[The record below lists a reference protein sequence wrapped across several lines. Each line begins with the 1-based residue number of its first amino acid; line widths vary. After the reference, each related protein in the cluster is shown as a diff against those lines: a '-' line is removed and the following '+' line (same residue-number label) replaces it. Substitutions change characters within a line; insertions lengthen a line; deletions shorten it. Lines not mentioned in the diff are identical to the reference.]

1 MKYLTVMSGTTTATI
16 QTPGRYGSAIFADA
30 TDTSKLP
37 DTIEVLRAGA
47 WPETSNKGMLYISPD
62 NLNNYVTNFDNGV
75 GIPGGKEF
83 GQLPIDFNHDD
94 DDQAAGWITKLFVQE
109 NTLFANVTWTDA
121 GAAAL
126 RGGMYKCFS
135 PSFWPSCLGEWYDP
149 ENWNSTATDVLV
161 GGALTNI
168 PFFKDLTAIM
178 ASRAGNGKDKQ
189 LTANKAPKETTVP
202 TLDEVRIKDVA
213 SLTDD
218 DKKVLADNKSELS
231 ADELKKF
238 SLDEAVATVVTAD
251 AKVEGISD
259 EDKAILAS
267 VKSGSMKVVKA
278 DEWNGMQDAVAK
290 LTADNQKHAEVEAQA
305 FVAEHVER
313 GAIKADQHD
322 KWTKLVVA
330 NADMRDVLANL
341 PSHAA
346 TTGEKGKE
354 VVEASQTAATEVRTK
369 ANELIKASREAG
381 TPIDVA
387 KAYSQ
392 VMADNPELA
401 TRYNDEIKG

>member
-1 MKYLTVMSGTTTATI
+1 M
-16 QTPGRYGSAIFADA
+16 
-30 TDTSKLP
+30 
-37 DTIEVLRAGA
+37 
-47 WPETSNKGMLYISPD
+47 
-62 NLNNYVTNFDNGV
+62 
-75 GIPGGKEF
+75 
-83 GQLPIDFNHDD
+83 
-94 DDQAAGWITKLFVQE
+94 
-109 NTLFANVTWTDA
+109 
-121 GAAAL
+121 
-126 RGGMYKCFS
+126 
-135 PSFWPSCLGEWYDP
+135 
-149 ENWNSTATDVLV
+149 
-161 GGALTNI
+161 
-168 PFFKDLTAIM
+168 
-178 ASRAGNGKDKQ
+178 
-189 LTANKAPKETTVP
+189 P

-213 SLTDD
+213 SLTGD
-218 DKKVLADNKSELS
+218 DKQVLADNKTELS

-238 SLDEAVATVVTAD
+238 GLEEVATAPVTAD

-305 FVAEHVER
+305 FVTEHVER

-346 TTGEKGKE
+346 TEGEKGKE
-354 VVEASQTAATEVRTK
+354 VIEASNTAAAEVRAK

-381 TPIDVA
+381 KPIDIA

-392 VMADNPELA
+392 VMSENAELA
-401 TRYNDEIKG
+401 TRYDAEIKG